1 MVKDL
6 ERNFPSTGIS
16 NSSTKEVVTGKH
28 NPTVEVES
36 TDRGKRKA
44 TAEATEEA
52 KKKEGPAKKAG
63 KKASGCETKKTEE
76 SLLPLLL

>member
-6 ERNFPSTGIS
+6 ERKFPSTGIS
-16 NSSTKEVVTGKH
+16 HSSTKEVVTGKH

-36 TDRGKRKA
+36 TDRGKRMA

-52 KKKEGPAKKAG
+52 KKKEGPEKKAR
-63 KKASGCETKKTEE
+63 KKTWMH
-76 SLLPLLL
+76 SV